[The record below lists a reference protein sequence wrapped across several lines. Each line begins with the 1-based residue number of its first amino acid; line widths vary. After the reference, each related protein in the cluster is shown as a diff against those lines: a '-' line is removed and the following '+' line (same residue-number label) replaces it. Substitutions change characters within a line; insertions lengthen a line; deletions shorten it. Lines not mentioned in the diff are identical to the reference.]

1 MSSFWNSGGEDVRQK
16 IDYEADLPTGEGFEP
31 LPDKTKVLALVTE
44 AGIGEKDGDRYA
56 FATLEIIKPAAYAK
70 RKLFPRF
77 WVYDDN
83 PHAADKEKKR
93 ANDLKRFIKL
103 DGACGGKLARKD
115 GVPSNDDIAL
125 AFTGKQVIV
134 QVMLMT
140 PRPTEQN
147 PKPDSV
153 QWFADYWAKGQ
164 KEVPEVEASSKKVT
178 KKPEYAD
185 DLDDDSAVPF

>member
-115 GVPSNDDIAL
+115 GVPGGDDIAL
-125 AFTGKQVIV
+125 AFTGKQVII
-134 QVMLMT
+134 QVMKMV
-140 PRPTEQN
+140 
-147 PKPDSV
+147 PKEDDKEPFN
-153 QWFADYWAKGQ
+153 WYADYWAKGQ
-164 KEVPEVEASSKKVT
+164 KEIVEVAVPTKGATSK
-178 KKPEYAD
+178 PSFAD
-185 DLDDDSAVPF
+185 DLDDDVPF

>member
-93 ANDLKRFIKL
+93 ANDLKRFTKL

-115 GVPSNDDIAL
+115 NIPSNDDIAL
-125 AFTGKQVIV
+125 ALTGKQVIV

-140 PRPTEQN
+140 PKEAGKEPFN
-147 PKPDSV
+147 
-153 QWFADYWAKGQ
+153 WFADYWAKGQ
-164 KEVPEVEASSKKVT
+164 KEIVEVAVPTKGATSK
-178 KKPEYAD
+178 PSFAD
-185 DLDDDSAVPF
+185 DDDDPDVPF